1 MPAQFQGLFSPLAL
15 RSVTGVTLAN
25 PALFYTIGA
34 PLERPVRI
42 IKFDNLTDQNVFIS
56 MNGVQAW
63 TVVPA
68 GAFLLLDCST
78 NKTAVEDFFVSE
90 NSQFWANAA
99 VAPTM
104 GSVYLTAIGSRDS

>member
-25 PALFYTIGA
+25 PVLFYEIGD
-34 PLERPVRI
+34 PLERPARI
-42 IKFDNLTDQNVFIS
+42 IKIDNLTNENVFIS

-68 GAFLLLDCST
+68 GGFLLLDCST
-78 NKTAVEDFFVSE
+78 NKTSVEDFFVSE
-90 NSQFWANAA
+90 GAQFWANAA
-99 VAPTM
+99 VAPTS
-104 GSVYLTAIGSRDS
+104 GSVYLTAIGSRDM